1 MLTATL
7 TGEEKISSVTIESI
21 LEEHPDILEAGVI
34 AVPDEVLR
42 ERPKAYITIKPGAQI
57 SGEAL
62 IEWVKRKEIRKVMV
76 PQEVQIVRQLPRT
89 STGKLK
95 KDDMK
100 RWAKCDEKKL

>member
-7 TGEEKISSVTIESI
+7 TGEEKISSVAIESI

-100 RWAKCDEKKL
+100 RWAKCDKKL